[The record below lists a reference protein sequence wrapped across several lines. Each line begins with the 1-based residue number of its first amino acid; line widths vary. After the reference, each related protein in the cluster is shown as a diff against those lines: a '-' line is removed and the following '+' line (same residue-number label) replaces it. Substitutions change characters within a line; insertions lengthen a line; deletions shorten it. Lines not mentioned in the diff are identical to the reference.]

1 MDYNSKNVQ
10 ANDGIDFQIIAQYA
24 VRLAQ
29 KWWAILLSALIC
41 ASVGFIVAKVTY
53 VPKYTCTMEFV
64 VSNKE
69 DLKKAKQI
77 IDEERLTEKCNVYIS
92 PVFGRIEPVTIVD
105 FMIENKMNK
114 VNMQLQMHKIIW
126 DPEKKGV

>member
-1 MDYNSKNVQ
+1 M
-10 ANDGIDFQIIAQYA
+10 
-24 VRLAQ
+24 
-29 KWWAILLSALIC
+29 
-41 ASVGFIVAKVTY
+41 
-53 VPKYTCTMEFV
+53 
-64 VSNKE
+64 
-69 DLKKAKQI
+69 KKAKQI

>member
-1 MDYNSKNVQ
+1 MIKHTV
-10 ANDGIDFQIIAQYA
+10 
-24 VRLAQ
+24 
-29 KWWAILLSALIC
+29 K
-41 ASVGFIVAKVTY
+41 
-53 VPKYTCTMEFV
+53 FV

-105 FMIENKMNK
+105 FMIENKLND
-114 VNMQLQMHKIIW
+114 VNLQLQLHKIIW
-126 DPEKKGV
+126 DPDMKGV

>member
-1 MDYNSKNVQ
+1 MMNLDNYEDLTS
-10 ANDGIDFQIIAQYA
+10 NDT
-24 VRLAQ
+24 V
-29 KWWAILLSALIC
+29 K
-41 ASVGFIVAKVTY
+41 
-53 VPKYTCTMEFV
+53 FV

-126 DPEKKGV
+126 DPEKRGV